1 MCVEEKK
8 LKEEL
13 VNQNFCDFK
22 SSRQSILEQRKVLA
36 RMIAETENGI
46 VVLSDFEQDISFIYA
61 GRLGEK
67 LGLERIVT
75 KVSSAFE
82 EKIFNIIPSKE
93 LMERHV
99 LELRFLQLQKTL
111 PINERSCYNTICSS
125 NVISRG

>member
-67 LGLERIVT
+67 LG
-75 KVSSAFE
+75 
-82 EKIFNIIPSKE
+82 
-93 LMERHV
+93 
-99 LELRFLQLQKTL
+99 
-111 PINERSCYNTICSS
+111 
-125 NVISRG
+125 